1 MPELYLTVLAA
12 LKAKCVVSTLFS
24 AFAPEPIAT
33 RLERGE
39 ATALV
44 TTEALYLRKV
54 ASLRDRLP
62 NLRHVVFVGEE
73 GAVTGVSD
81 THAWSRLMAAA
92 SVDFVIPPSAPED
105 MALLHFT
112 RGTTGRPKGA
122 VHVHD
127 AVVMLAM
134 TGLMKL
140 DLHADDI
147 FWCTSDPGWVTGT
160 SCGII
165 APLVNGVT
173 TLVGEA
179 EFDATTWYDVLEK
192 ERVSVWYTAP
202 TAIRMMMKLGAEPPA
217 GRELSALRFKA
228 SVGEP
233 LNPEDVVW
241 SQQPSPCPFTT
252 TGGRPG
258 LAASRSPTIA
268 AMDVKP
274 GSMGRPLP
282 GITAAIVE
290 RVKAGLAVIEAPM
303 VSGELALRAGCA
315 SMMRG
320 YLHGEARYA
329 KCFGD
334 GWYLT
339 GNLAMRDAEG
349 YFWFVGRTDAV
360 IHGSGHLIGP
370 FEVGSALMEHPAV
383 AEAGVIGKP
392 DPTAGE
398 IVKAFVA
405 LKPGFEA
412 GEALQQRTARPRA
425 QASLHRRCTQ
435 GDRLPPEPAQDTQRR
450 YRAAPAEGAQARPAG
465 RRSLHPGKRRT
476 MTTKVHLDRAPGMAL
491 LRVMMRICA
500 GEAPMLLECATFRFR
515 AHSMF
520 DAQLYR
526 TKDEIEERRDR
537 GPIRRFRGWLEHS
550 GLLHGQ
556 EMEPIEAAI
565 RAEVADAVAFAEA
578 APLEDV
584 AELERFVS
592 MEAVRA

>member
-1 MPELYLTVLAA
+1 MRDFALIGRRCRRRSFTWAELRAATNRVANGLRGLGLQEGERVFVLAGPVPELYLTVLGA

-39 ATALV
+39 ATAPV

-54 ASLRDRLP
+54 AGLRDRLP

-217 GRELSALRFKA
+217 AR
-228 SVGEP
+228 
-233 LNPEDVVW
+233 
-241 SQQPSPCPFTT
+241 SPHY
-252 TGGRPG
+252 
-258 LAASRSPTIA
+258 ASRP
-268 AMDVKP
+268 
-274 GSMGRPLP
+274 
-282 GITAAIVE
+282 
-290 RVKAGLAVIEAPM
+290 
-303 VSGELALRAGCA
+303 A
-315 SMMRG
+315 S
-320 YLHGEARYA
+320 
-329 KCFGD
+329 
-334 GWYLT
+334 
-339 GNLAMRDAEG
+339 
-349 YFWFVGRTDAV
+349 
-360 IHGSGHLIGP
+360 
-370 FEVGSALMEHPAV
+370 
-383 AEAGVIGKP
+383 
-392 DPTAGE
+392 
-398 IVKAFVA
+398 
-405 LKPGFEA
+405 
-412 GEALQQRTARPRA
+412 
-425 QASLHRRCTQ
+425 ASR
-435 GDRLPPEPAQDTQRR
+435 
-450 YRAAPAEGAQARPAG
+450 
-465 RRSLHPGKRRT
+465 
-476 MTTKVHLDRAPGMAL
+476 
-491 LRVMMRICA
+491 
-500 GEAPMLLECATFRFR
+500 
-515 AHSMF
+515 
-520 DAQLYR
+520 
-526 TKDEIEERRDR
+526 
-537 GPIRRFRGWLEHS
+537 
-550 GLLHGQ
+550 
-556 EMEPIEAAI
+556 
-565 RAEVADAVAFAEA
+565 
-578 APLEDV
+578 
-584 AELERFVS
+584 
-592 MEAVRA
+592 